1 MCNNRATPDPSSV
14 SNTPPPKHVSP
25 GLSIEPPLI
34 YSLGLWT
41 IHHHYVSRLRPRD
54 QSHRKPPD
62 NIDEKD
68 VPRLPHMTK
77 NQWQQTQGKIIS
89 LNERKAQILEKQ
101 DPLPVRME
109 RRNVAEVYK
118 WNMKF
123 GRKIEALNQS
133 REREEA
139 KAKKAK
145 DKETARKVQEQGKG
159 AQKKTKEEQKEQRKT
174 KKENRRQKKQNQME
188 TEKMERNQAEPT
200 NDPPSTQVECCQTAA
215 ECLLKDHIECL
226 FRLTININ

>member
-1 MCNNRATPDPSSV
+1 MSAQDS
-14 SNTPPPKHVSP
+14 PPN
-25 GLSIEPPLI
+25 PPLFTPLDFGQFI
-34 YSLGLWT
+34 TTMS
-41 IHHHYVSRLRPRD
+41 
-54 QSHRKPPD
+54 PD
-62 NIDEKD
+62 LDHEIKVIENLQITLM
-68 VPRLPHMTK
+68 RRMFQGYRTMTE
-77 NQWQQTQGKIIS
+77 NQWLQTQGKIIS
-89 LNERKAQILEKQ
+89 LNERKAQILDKQ
-101 DPLPVRME
+101 DPLPARME

-118 WNMKF
+118 WKMKF
-123 GRKIEALNQS
+123 GRQLEALNQS
-133 REREEA
+133 REREES